1 MFLIFAFLILV
12 KPISVF
18 AADSSSSTSSG
29 ADSSSSSGT
38 WDDLNPPQW
47 AKDIRRTE
55 IITLGSLP
63 FVTLWTTVGYSL
75 AVLGEFHNPFDKSSD
90 GFDESDQLNIVKIS
104 AATCLGLGAFDLG
117 YHLIKRAIVKKRGRK
132 QEKQAIEVLPFSV
145 EQREQDDINPP
156 PPPPKPE
163 YFECGVESA
172 IF

>member
-1 MFLIFAFLILV
+1 MRKSLFFIFAFLILFDSF
-12 KPISVF
+12 PVF
-18 AADSSSSTSSG
+18 SETSSSS
-29 ADSSSSSGT
+29 SSSASSGT

-47 AKDIRRTE
+47 AKDVRRTE

-63 FVTLWTTVGYSL
+63 FVTLWTTLGYSM

-90 GFDESDQLNIVKIS
+90 GFDEDDQMNIIKIS

-117 YHLIKRAIVKKRGRK
+117 FNLIKRAVVKKRGQK
-132 QEKQAIEVLPFSV
+132 KEQQAIEVLPFSV
-145 EQREQDDINPP
+145 RQHEEDDMNPP
-156 PPPPKPE
+156 PPPPLPE